1 MSERLGF
8 PYPLVIGHR
17 GACGYRP
24 EHSAAAYLL
33 AFDLGAD
40 FVEPDIV
47 VTRDGQL
54 VLRHENEISGTTDVA
69 EHPEFAHLLTSKVV
83 DGVVYDGWFTEDL
96 SWAEL
101 STLRC
106 TERLPGLRPQSAQ
119 FDGQFGILRLADLFS
134 LVDEAGDA
142 SQRPLGI
149 VAELKH
155 SSYFSGLGFSLA
167 QLFADE
173 VRNAGWG
180 DSQGRLIVESFEPT
194 CLAELRSS
202 GAQCSRVLLI
212 EAEGSPPDLLAAA
225 GDEAPEYASYLTM
238 EGLRQLADDQSIDGI
253 SVPKQVV
260 LSDDGRRLVQ
270 EAHHQRLAV
279 YTWTLRPENMF
290 LSETFRAGA
299 EPTAFGDWAGE
310 FEAILAAGVDGVFA
324 DHPDLAVSARTARP
338 R

>member
-47 VTRDGQL
+47 VTKDGQL

-83 DGVVYDGWFTEDL
+83 DGVAHDGWFTEDL
-96 SWAEL
+96 TWAEL

-106 TERLPGLRPQSAQ
+106 TERLPELRPQSAE

-155 SSYFSGLGFSLA
+155 SSYFQALGFSLA
-167 QLFADE
+167 QLFAEE
-173 VRNAGWG
+173 VQSAGWG

-194 CLAELRSS
+194 CLAEVRWS
-202 GAQCSRVLLI
+202 GVKCTRVLLV
-212 EAEGSPPDLLAAA
+212 EAEGSPPDLLSTS
-225 GDEAPEYASYLTM
+225 GDDAPEYASYLTT
-238 EGLRQLADDQSIDGI
+238 EGLRQLAGDQTIDGI
-253 SVPKQVV
+253 SVPKQMV
-260 LSDDGRRLVQ
+260 LSDDGHRLVG
-270 EAHHQRLAV
+270 EAHHERLAV

-290 LSETFRAGA
+290 LPEHFRAGA
-299 EPTAFGDWAGE
+299 EPEAFGDWAGE
-310 FEAILAAGVDGVFA
+310 FEAILATGVDGVFA
-324 DHPDLAVSARTARP
+324 DHPDLAVTARDALP